1 MRKNYLLAALLAGC
15 VVAAVGCSSQNSQKE
30 TEDKKPVETAA
41 ARETEAPAK
50 AETEAAAA
58 ETEAAAAETEA
69 AAAETEAAAVETEAA
84 AAETEA
90 AAAETEAAAVETE
103 AAAAE
108 TEAAAAETEAAAAE
122 TEAAAVETEA
132 AAAETEAEGS
142 AETEAEAAA
151 AGTEAEP
158 AETEAE
164 SGVEIVAVIPETESE
179 DFAETEPYDYYETEP
194 YDYYETESETEPISM
209 PEYDISDYLEI
220 KDEKYKDI
228 KVQVPPAQK
237 VTDEEVKA
245 EIENAFQYL
254 EDYDDLVDK
263 KTTGVVADGDTVNID
278 YVGTKDGEEFDGGS
292 AEGYDLEIGSGSFI
306 DGFEEG
312 LVGKKI
318 GSELDLNLTF
328 PEDYGVEELNGADV
342 VFHVTLNYVAEMPE
356 LTDDLASKLSGG
368 EYSTVDEYVESVR
381 ADLQSG
387 YDEEYKNNAYSQ
399 IMLALNDLYSPEEY
413 PEENIE
419 YIIKKLMEQYIEPYA
434 SMYGMSVKD
443 FIATAYN
450 GLTEEEFRE
459 QELIPAAQTNLNQE
473 MILGAIAEKAG
484 ITMTDEE
491 LEELLQ
497 GYADEYGITVE
508 ELTKGTD
515 METIRSSELQQ
526 KVMEWL
532 FENVTVEEV
541 EETESAGLFGNE
553 TEAEI
558 GAETEAEIGD
568 ETEAETEA
576 FAASGKET
584 EAETAAETEETA
596 SEKETAKESVKE
608 TKKESGKEAKKA
620 SETEAGKASGKAD
633 GTKEKET
640 KK

>member
-90 AAAETEAAAVETE
+90 AA
-103 AAAAE
+103 
-108 TEAAAAETEAAAAE
+108 
-122 TEAAAVETEA
+122 VETEA

-179 DFAETEPYDYYETEP
+179 DYAETEPYDYYETEP
-194 YDYYETESETEPISM
+194 YDYYETESETEPIPM

-292 AEGYDLEIGSGSFI
+292 AEGYDL
-306 DGFEEG
+306 
-312 LVGKKI
+312 
-318 GSELDLNLTF
+318 
-328 PEDYGVEELNGADV
+328 
-342 VFHVTLNYVAEMPE
+342 
-356 LTDDLASKLSGG
+356 
-368 EYSTVDEYVESVR
+368 
-381 ADLQSG
+381 
-387 YDEEYKNNAYSQ
+387 
-399 IMLALNDLYSPEEY
+399 
-413 PEENIE
+413 
-419 YIIKKLMEQYIEPYA
+419 
-434 SMYGMSVKD
+434 
-443 FIATAYN
+443 
-450 GLTEEEFRE
+450 
-459 QELIPAAQTNLNQE
+459 
-473 MILGAIAEKAG
+473 
-484 ITMTDEE
+484 
-491 LEELLQ
+491 
-497 GYADEYGITVE
+497 
-508 ELTKGTD
+508 
-515 METIRSSELQQ
+515 
-526 KVMEWL
+526 
-532 FENVTVEEV
+532 
-541 EETESAGLFGNE
+541 
-553 TEAEI
+553 
-558 GAETEAEIGD
+558 
-568 ETEAETEA
+568 
-576 FAASGKET
+576 
-584 EAETAAETEETA
+584 
-596 SEKETAKESVKE
+596 
-608 TKKESGKEAKKA
+608 
-620 SETEAGKASGKAD
+620 
-633 GTKEKET
+633 
-640 KK
+640 

>member
-90 AAAETEAAAVETE
+90 AAVETE
-103 AAAAE
+103 AEAAE
-108 TEAAAAETEAAAAE
+108 
-122 TEAAAVETEA
+122 
-132 AAAETEAEGS
+132 AETEAEGS

-151 AGTEAEP
+151 AGTEAES

-194 YDYYETESETEPISM
+194 YDYYETESETEPIPM

-419 YIIKKLMEQYIEPYA
+419 YIIKKLMEQYREK
-434 SMYGMSVKD
+434 YGYSADMIGNFCYDIVPSQEMFLQD
-443 FIATAYN
+443 DRIAIRQLGGIL
-450 GLTEEEFRE
+450 GLTDE
-459 QELIPAAQTNLNQE
+459 QMNRFPRPAR
-473 MILGAIAEKAG
+473 K
-484 ITMTDEE
+484 
-491 LEELLQ
+491 
-497 GYADEYGITVE
+497 
-508 ELTKGTD
+508 
-515 METIRSSELQQ
+515 
-526 KVMEWL
+526 
-532 FENVTVEEV
+532 
-541 EETESAGLFGNE
+541 
-553 TEAEI
+553 
-558 GAETEAEIGD
+558 
-568 ETEAETEA
+568 
-576 FAASGKET
+576 
-584 EAETAAETEETA
+584 
-596 SEKETAKESVKE
+596 
-608 TKKESGKEAKKA
+608 
-620 SETEAGKASGKAD
+620 
-633 GTKEKET
+633 
-640 KK
+640 

>member
-30 TEDKKPVETAA
+30 TEDKKPAETAA

-69 AAAETEAAAVETEAA
+69 AAAETEAAAVETEA
-84 AAETEA
+84 
-90 AAAETEAAAVETE
+90 
-103 AAAAE
+103 
-108 TEAAAAETEAAAAE
+108 
-122 TEAAAVETEA
+122 EA

-194 YDYYETESETEPISM
+194 YDYYETESETEPVPM

-419 YIIKKLMEQYIEPYA
+419 YIIKKLMAQYIEPYA

-541 EETESAGLFGNE
+541 EETESDGLFGNE
-553 TEAEI
+553 TEAE
-558 GAETEAEIGD
+558 TEVFAASGN

>member
-30 TEDKKPVETAA
+30 TEDKKPAETAA

-58 ETEAAAAETEA
+58 ETEAAAAEAEA
-69 AAAETEAAAVETEAA
+69 AAVETEAAAVETEA
-84 AAETEA
+84 
-90 AAAETEAAAVETE
+90 
-103 AAAAE
+103 
-108 TEAAAAETEAAAAE
+108 
-122 TEAAAVETEA
+122 EA

-194 YDYYETESETEPISM
+194 YDYYETESETEPVPM

-419 YIIKKLMEQYIEPYA
+419 YIIKKLMAQYIEPYA

-553 TEAEI
+553 TEAE
-558 GAETEAEIGD
+558 TEV
-568 ETEAETEA
+568 